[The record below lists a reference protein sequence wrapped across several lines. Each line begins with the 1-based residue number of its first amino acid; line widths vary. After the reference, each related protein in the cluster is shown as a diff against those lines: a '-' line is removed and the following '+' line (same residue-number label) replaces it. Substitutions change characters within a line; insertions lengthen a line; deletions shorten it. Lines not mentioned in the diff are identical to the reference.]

1 MGSLVRFGVSLDCD
15 LLTPFD
21 ALCGRKGYTNR
32 SEAIRDLIRKALVTD
47 SFERTLDY
55 STGTLTLLYDHHRND
70 LSKKMTQIQHEDF
83 DIIITTVHVHLDHET
98 CLEVLVLK
106 GDAERVRKLSD
117 KLISCTGVKY
127 GVFCGTEG
135 GAKHDD
141 EPTGT
146 PQRPDGRKR

>member
-1 MGSLVRFGVSLDCD
+1 MGSLVRFGVSLDSE

-21 ALCGRKGYTNR
+21 DMCSRKGYSNR
-32 SEAIRDLIRKALVTD
+32 SEAIRDLIRKALVKD

-70 LSKKMTQIQHEDF
+70 LSRKMAQIQHEDF
-83 DIIITTVHVHLDHET
+83 DIVITSLHVHLNHDT

-117 KLISCTGVKY
+117 RLIACTGVKY
-127 GVFCGTEG
+127 GVFCGTVGDKAPSQTAE
-135 GAKHDD
+135 K
-141 EPTGT
+141 
-146 PQRPDGRKR
+146 